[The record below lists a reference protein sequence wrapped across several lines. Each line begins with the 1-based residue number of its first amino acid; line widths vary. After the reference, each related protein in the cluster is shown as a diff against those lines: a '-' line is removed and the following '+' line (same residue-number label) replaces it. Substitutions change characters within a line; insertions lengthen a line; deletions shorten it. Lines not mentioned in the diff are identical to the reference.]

1 MPFCGDCSRMRLSPE
16 GQIFTCLFAKEGID
30 LKTPMREGA
39 TDEEL
44 IALISQTWNKRTDR
58 YSESRTEA
66 TSKGD
71 KVEMY
76 FIGG

>member
-1 MPFCGDCSRMRLSPE
+1 MR
-16 GQIFTCLFAKEGID
+16 D
-30 LKTPMREGA
+30 GA
-39 TDEEL
+39 TDAQL
-44 IALISQTWNKRTDR
+44 IEIISQTWTKRKDR
-58 YSESRTEA
+58 YSEERTEA